1 MIEVEVKVE
10 LRDRGEFQL
19 RLLNLGALKL
29 SVERQNDIY
38 FKHPVIDFRATDE
51 ALRLRRAGGEVYLT
65 YKGPKMMSGSKTR
78 EELNL
83 KFNDFDT
90 ARRIFEK
97 LKFQPLAE
105 IVKTRITYQLDDIKI
120 YMDDV
125 EELGCYAEF
134 EILVKDNM
142 EVETAE
148 RRIFSLIERLGFKPS
163 HSITNSYLELMLKKR
178 SD

>member
-1 MIEVEVKVE
+1 
-10 LRDRGEFQL
+10 
-19 RLLNLGALKL
+19 
-29 SVERQNDIY
+29 
-38 FKHPVIDFRATDE
+38 
-51 ALRLRRAGGEVYLT
+51 
-65 YKGPKMMSGSKTR
+65 MSGNKTR

-90 ARRIFEK
+90 ARRIFER

-142 EVETAE
+142 EVETA
-148 RRIFSLIERLGFKPS
+148 
-163 HSITNSYLELMLKKR
+163 
-178 SD
+178 